1 MDFFKKPTFWIILA
15 AIVLSV
21 VAAVCFLTDPVAKEE
36 APKAVFTATVVES
49 SKTWIMVEPDYGTP
63 ERNSSNRISVSLYV
77 HYTDG
82 AIAATGVFG
91 EFQVGDRVKITYD
104 GSILESYPAQL
115 HTVYYVELVN
125 P

>member
-1 MDFFKKPTFWIILA
+1 MNFLKKPILWIILV

-21 VAAVCFLTDPVAKEE
+21 TAVCFLMDPATNEE

-49 SKTWIMVEPDYGTP
+49 SKTWIMVEPDIGTP
-63 ERNSSNRISVSLYV
+63 ERNSSDRISVSLYV

-82 AIAATGVFG
+82 EIAATGVFG
-91 EFQVGDRVKITYD
+91 EFQAGDRVKITYD

-115 HTVYYVELVN
+115 HTVYNVELVN